1 VRIAVRASSRNGTRQ
16 PDKLTFNASGY
27 HDNIVQSVT
36 VEVA

>member
-1 VRIAVRASSRNGTRQ
+1 VIAVRARSRSGATQ
-16 PDKLTFNASGY
+16 PDTLTFNPSGY